1 MTQAIRLLA
10 KDYESLTQKDITL
23 LCAKDIEM
31 PEMDGYTFDRFIVG
45 PSSPG
50 KAENRLFDMICHTL
64 FSALI
69 LGVQMHLLDRIDKE
83 DCTRWSFFAS
93 PGILH
98 YG

>member
-1 MTQAIRLLA
+1 MWRVIGDGRYVRNIIEKAKMTQAIRLLA
-10 KDYESLTQKDITL
+10 KDYESL
-23 LCAKDIEM
+23 
-31 PEMDGYTFDRFIVG
+31 
-45 PSSPG
+45 SPG